1 MNVVVKELQLPWH
14 GDERGKLIAL
24 EALTGI
30 SHPQSLRLSVGGC
43 SKNAAAQLQSAAE
56 NELMPISR
64 GV

>member
-43 SKNAAAQLQSAAE
+43 SKNAAAQLHSAAE
-56 NELMPISR
+56 NEIIR
-64 GV
+64 TKDGG

>member
-24 EALTGI
+24 EALTDL
-30 SHPQSLRLSVGGC
+30 SHLQSLRSSVCGY
-43 SKNAAAQLQSAAE
+43 SRTSAPQLQSAAE
-56 NELMPISR
+56 NELMHISR